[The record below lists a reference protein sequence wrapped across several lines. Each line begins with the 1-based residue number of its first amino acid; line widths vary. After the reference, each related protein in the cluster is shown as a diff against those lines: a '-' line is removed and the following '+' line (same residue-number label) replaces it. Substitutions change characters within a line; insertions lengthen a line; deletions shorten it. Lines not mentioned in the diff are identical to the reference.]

1 MESLVIANRLPDE
14 AARLKIGQRLAIP
27 SGSDRGVRPPAHRLE
42 PRPVRAAPASPR
54 PPLGLALAVPD
65 FVGTAPPF
73 AWPVEGTV
81 TSLFGRRRSG
91 WHRGIDVKA
100 ERGTIIFAAAEG
112 TVVVSG
118 MEPRYGRVV
127 KIEHD
132 DGFLT
137 VYAHNEENLVESACG
152 WARATRSRLW
162 GAPAAPRRITCTSRS
177 AATGPCTTR
186 STCCPVHEAWG
197 KWRRAVRRPRS
208 ECRATRTM
216 SSPMSR
222 SMTLVDAEDVDQREE
237 TRDTSRDEPRRI
249 LPGDRRHP
257 AADGRGGDGLG
268 HRVQAGDEAA
278 KQRMVEANLRL
289 VVQIARRYRNRGLA
303 LPDLI
308 EEGNIGLLRAVEK
321 FDPDRGARFSTYAT
335 WWIRQGV
342 TRALANQARTIRLP
356 VHVEMLLGRYAREH
370 KRLTQELERTPNAGE
385 LAKAL
390 GTTEDQVAELE
401 ELRLQPLSLDRP
413 LATPELPRLSD
424 IIPDTSADPATTLTR
439 LFRARADLVAVFDDL
454 APNERTVLRHR
465 FGLEGDE
472 PETLEA
478 IGQRMGYSRERIR
491 QIETAG
497 LRKLR
502 ALLGARGI
510 DASDLL

>member
-1 MESLVIANRLPDE
+1 MSVSDADDVIRDE
-14 AARLKIGQRLAIP
+14 
-27 SGSDRGVRPPAHRLE
+27 
-42 PRPVRAAPASPR
+42 
-54 PPLGLALAVPD
+54 PLDA
-65 FVGTAPPF
+65 
-73 AWPVEGTV
+73 
-81 TSLFGRRRSG
+81 
-91 WHRGIDVKA
+91 
-100 ERGTIIFAAAEG
+100 
-112 TVVVSG
+112 
-118 MEPRYGRVV
+118 
-127 KIEHD
+127 
-132 DGFLT
+132 
-137 VYAHNEENLVESACG
+137 
-152 WARATRSRLW
+152 
-162 GAPAAPRRITCTSRS
+162 
-177 AATGPCTTR
+177 
-186 STCCPVHEAWG
+186 
-197 KWRRAVRRPRS
+197 
-208 ECRATRTM
+208 
-216 SSPMSR
+216 
-222 SMTLVDAEDVDQREE
+222 LVDAEDVDQREE
-237 TRDTSRDEPRRI
+237 TRDTSRTNLAVYFQEIAGIP
-249 LPGDRRHP
+249 LLT
-257 AADGRGGDGLG
+257 AAEETALGR
-268 HRVQAGDEAA
+268 RVQAGDEAA

-335 WWIRQGV
+335 WWIRQAV

-356 VHVEMLLGRYAREH
+356 VHVEMLLGRYVREH
-370 KRLTQELERTPNAGE
+370 KRLTQELGRTPNAEE

-390 GTTEDQVAELE
+390 GTSEEQVAELE

-413 LATPELPRLSD
+413 ATPELPRLSD
-424 IIPDTSADPATTLTR
+424 IIPDASADPATTLTR

-465 FGLEGDE
+465 FGLEGNE

-502 ALLGARGI
+502 ALLSARGI